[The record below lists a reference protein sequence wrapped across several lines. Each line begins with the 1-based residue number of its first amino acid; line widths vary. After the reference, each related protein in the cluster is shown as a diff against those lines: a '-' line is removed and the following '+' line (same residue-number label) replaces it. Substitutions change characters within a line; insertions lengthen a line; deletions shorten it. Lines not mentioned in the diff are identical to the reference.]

1 MFFQIPF
8 FGVQLPDQRGLV
20 HGSGFVAQNNSQNAN
35 CFCLLICCVLRIVL
49 DGIFRVEETTMCHVS
64 FDIWENLGYNRRVRI
79 TKGNKMLKIKIPF
92 IDNSSHGYGKIS
104 LYDLKGFGIGL
115 NSFSPFSFYNSDNCC
130 VYLEEDCDLPKLIK
144 LLKEKKTEVSFV
156 DQYKPNFRPSE
167 MVGFYNLDEV
177 KVSV

>member
-64 FDIWENLGYNRRVRI
+64 FDMWENLGYNRRVHLM
-79 TKGNKMLKIKIPF
+79 KGNKMGQKIIEP
-92 IDNSSHGYGKIS
+92 N
-104 LYDLKGFGIGL
+104 
-115 NSFSPFSFYNSDNCC
+115 SPFEKLGDH
-130 VYLEEDCDLPKLIK
+130 LELAYRRGELLGYKKAMFELAKLENE
-144 LLKEKKTEVSFV
+144 LEKAIEKME
-156 DQYKPNFRPSE
+156 
-167 MVGFYNLDEV
+167 GNLNV
-177 KVSV
+177 KD